1 MLSTI
6 ATSESRTGSTSI
18 APRRKEA
25 VCVTSPRKSRSSSV
39 KARLMADSAEPRA
52 PGLLSIT
59 ASPPGHKPARPS
71 LCTAKRPP
79 SSCSTTRSSQGPDQ
93 GLAGTGLLL
102 MGNLDWRKWPGYW
115 SNTHSSDQMREE
127 TFDESRQAID
137 AAPRDSGHNRNRG
150 ESRGGSHVQYCR
162 GKQPVR
168 RGSLRQA
175 AEPAGEPVLLAQ

>member
-25 VCVTSPRKSRSSSV
+25 VCVTSPR
-39 KARLMADSAEPRA
+39 L
-52 PGLLSIT
+52 
-59 ASPPGHKPARPS
+59 
-71 LCTAKRPP
+71 
-79 SSCSTTRSSQGPDQ
+79 SQGPDH

-102 MGNLDWRKWPGYW
+102 MGNLDWRKWLRYW

-137 AAPRDSGHNRNRG
+137 SAPRDSGHNRNRG
-150 ESRGGSHVQYCR
+150 ESRGGSHVQFCR

>member
-6 ATSESRTGSTSI
+6 ATSESRAGSTSS
-18 APRRKEA
+18 APRCKEA
-25 VCVTSPRKSRSSSV
+25 VWVTSPRKSRSSSL
-39 KARLMADSAEPRA
+39 KARLMAGSAEPSA
-52 PGLLSIT
+52 FGLLSIT
-59 ASPPGHKPARPS
+59 YPPPGHKPARPS
-71 LCTAKRPP
+71 LCTAKWSA
-79 SSCSTTRSSQGPDQ
+79 SSRFSTRLSQGPDQ

-102 MGNLDWRKWPGYW
+102 LGNLDWRKWLRYW
-115 SNTHSSDQMREE
+115 SNTHSSDQMGEG

-137 AAPRDSGHNRNRG
+137 SAPRDSGHNRYRG
-150 ESRGGSHVQYCR
+150 ESRGGSHVQSCR